1 VLNANLTKNIEES
14 TELTP
19 EDLCPKTLKANPKSD
34 MASDNK
40 KKIVPGT
47 LGIKKSI

>member
-1 VLNANLTKNIEES
+1 LTKNIEES

-34 MASDNK
+34 MASTDNK